1 MKSVSHFH
9 STLEKELFDS
19 QVEPALIALIESSLN
34 SKSNLIPI
42 VDDPVLHDKIL
53 TLDFVKLINDKQDDG
68 TKYQLEYVRPPIFGL
83 VAFNYLLRA
92 LNLSEPKDTN
102 DLLNILEKFSEYFEN
117 KNDFRLGTLNV
128 VLPAQQYALIFA
140 NFKYKENFSF
150 ITSGDSEDSL
160 ITTYGDLPQYLIKV
174 IPYCTLEIN
183 DILLLYDFFQKIKY
197 LLNELLASLNQ
208 YLDHNEHLVN
218 LLLNKISADNK
229 YANLVSLL
237 LSKQHLLGKALSDL
251 LTFHDQTIIVHALTL
266 LSYQNDDEISL
277 ALDYTVSSSVDPVL
291 KSRLF
296 SKLLTIES
304 ISKELKAKIVDISKE
319 LLLLCPN
326 DSLPGILFSAFVFTY
341 DPNVKIELINELL
354 NKSPDQ
360 FLQNISYVNNVLNSN
375 IAKDTLP
382 SILVKIIT
390 KYQNEKDIIN
400 SLKPVVYGLNQE
412 NLSKLITL
420 ILNDDS
426 YLVNNKIS
434 EILLVKIN
442 TKNIILSKEI
452 LTDLSYADIKYI
464 ALKSLAYIIAPEN
477 LTSIIYSISQVLDK
491 DPRILGLIIDLF
503 NLQILPVYR
512 YPIEFLEQKAKTGT
526 KSEKELIKKILHYDT
541 LESNKQKESLDL
553 KELKLPSWKLTSFKK
568 RKFKKN
574 SEDEKL
580 LPPTPILDFATKVQ
594 LRAGRQF
601 IFRTDESSYQRSAGM
616 QQFTSSFEFPKL
628 AIIDPVKYTK
638 DINIFRHY
646 KREVL

>member
-9 STLEKELFDS
+9 STIEKELFDS

-34 SKSNLIPI
+34 SKSNLIPT

-53 TLDFVKLINDKQDDG
+53 TLDFVILVNNKQDG
-68 TKYQLEYVRPPIFGL
+68 KKYQLEYPRPPIFGL

-117 KNDFRLGTLNV
+117 KKDFRLGTLNV
-128 VLPAQQYALIFA
+128 VRPAQQYALIFA

-150 ITSGDSEDSL
+150 ITSVDSADNL
-160 ITTYGDLPQYLIKV
+160 ITTYGDLPENLIKV
-174 IPYCTLEIN
+174 IPYCTIELD
-183 DILLLYDFFQKIKY
+183 DILLLYDFFYKIKY
-197 LLNELLASLNQ
+197 LLSEFLASLNQ
-208 YLDHNEHLVN
+208 YFDHNEHAVI
-218 LLLNKISADNK
+218 LLINKISADNK

-266 LSYQNDDEISL
+266 LSYQNDDEIRL
-277 ALDYTVSSSVDPVL
+277 ALDYTVSSSVDPIL
-291 KSRLF
+291 KSRVF

-319 LLLLCPN
+319 LLLSCPN
-326 DSLPGILFSAFVFTY
+326 DSLPGILFSAFVYTY

-354 NKSPDQ
+354 DKSPDK
-360 FLQNISYVNNVLNSN
+360 FLQNISHVNNILNSN
-375 IAKDTLP
+375 NSKDILP
-382 SILVKIIT
+382 SILIKIIT
-390 KYQNEKDIIN
+390 KYQNEKDIVN

-442 TKNIILSKEI
+442 ANNIILSKEI
-452 LTDLSYADIKYI
+452 LADLSYADIKYI
-464 ALKSLAYIIAPEN
+464 AIKCLAYVHAPEN

-491 DPRILGLIIDLF
+491 DSRTQGLIIELF

-512 YPIEFLEQKAKTGT
+512 YPIKFLEQKAKNGT
-526 KSEKELIKKILHYDT
+526 KGEKELIKKILHYDT

-616 QQFTSSFEFPKL
+616 QQFTASFEFPKL

>member
-1 MKSVSHFH
+1 MKSVNHFH
-9 STLEKELFDS
+9 SKLEKELNDT
-19 QVEPALIALIESSLN
+19 QIEIALTALIESSLN

-53 TLDFVKLINDKQDDG
+53 TLDFVKLIKNKQDG

-83 VAFNYLLRA
+83 MVFNYLLRA
-92 LNLSEPKDTN
+92 LNLSEPKDNN
-102 DLLNILEKFSEYFEN
+102 DLLNILEKFSEYFEI
-117 KNDFRLGTLNV
+117 KKDFRLGTLNV
-128 VLPAQQYALIFA
+128 VRPAQQYALIFA

-150 ITSGDSEDSL
+150 ITSVDSEDSL
-160 ITTYGDLPQYLIKV
+160 ITTYGDLPQDLIKV
-174 IPYCTLEIN
+174 IPYCTLEID
-183 DILLLYDFFQKIKY
+183 DILLLYDLFHKIKY
-197 LLNELLASLNQ
+197 LLNEFLASLNQ
-208 YLDHNEHLVN
+208 YFDHNEHAVN
-218 LLLNKISADNK
+218 LLINKISADNK
-229 YANLVSLL
+229 YGNLVSLL

-277 ALDYTVSSSVDPVL
+277 ALDYTVSSSVDPIL
-291 KSRLF
+291 KSRVF

-304 ISKELKAKIVDISKE
+304 ISKELKAKVVDLSKE
-319 LLLLCPN
+319 LILSCPN
-326 DSLPGILFSAFVFTY
+326 DSLPGILFSALAYTY

-354 NKSPDQ
+354 DNSPDN
-360 FLQNISYVNNVLNSN
+360 FLQNISHVNNVLNSN
-375 IAKDTLP
+375 IAQDTLP
-382 SILVKIIT
+382 SILHKIIS

-400 SLKPVVYGLNQE
+400 CLKPVVYGLNQE

-442 TKNIILSKEI
+442 AMNIILSKEI
-452 LTDLSYADIKYI
+452 LSDLSYADLKYI
-464 ALKSLAYIIAPEN
+464 AIKSLAYVHAPEN

-491 DPRILGLIIDLF
+491 DSRTQGLIIDLF
-503 NLQILPVYR
+503 NFQILPVYR
-512 YPIEFLEQKAKTGT
+512 YPIKFLEQKANTASEG
-526 KSEKELIKKILHYDT
+526 EKELIQKILNHDAI
-541 LESNKQKESLDL
+541 ESSKIKNSLDL
-553 KELKLPSWKLTSFKK
+553 KELKLPTWKFTSFKK
-568 RKFKKN
+568 MKFKKN

-601 IFRTDESSYQRSAGM
+601 VFRTDESSYQRSGGM

-628 AIIDPVKYTK
+628 AIIDPVTYYKN
-638 DINIFRHY
+638 INIFRIY